1 MAIPWLIG
9 AAVVGIGAA
18 IAARASD
25 GGYEYRYDSD
35 EEEQK
40 LKAKLKREISAKEQR
55 LVDLSQEFDDRCQ
68 SAQDSLGKAIEAY
81 VSLEFRGHIKIDKH
95 LPIDRSGWMGAFL
108 CNNQEGA
115 WREDGWGELL
125 TSLDDP
131 TLEKVAQN
139 LDYIQQMYDVDAK
152 PTIRLH
158 HVEKEIQSYDQL
170 LTALDSLRNSIQQTI
185 NKVS

>member
-40 LKAKLKREISAKEQR
+40 FKAKLKREISAKEQR

-81 VSLEFRGHIKIDKH
+81 VSLEFRGHVKIDQ
-95 LPIDRSGWMGAFL
+95 PL
-108 CNNQEGA
+108 CLENLQNNQEDG
-115 WREDGWGELL
+115 WREDGWGEFL

-131 TLEKVAQN
+131 TLEEVAQN
-139 LDYIQQMYDVDAK
+139 LDDIQQMYDVDAK

>member
-81 VSLEFRGHIKIDKH
+81 VSLEFRGHVKIDKR
-95 LPIDRSGWMGAFL
+95 LPIDHPLLPNFFGQKKG
-108 CNNQEGA
+108 G